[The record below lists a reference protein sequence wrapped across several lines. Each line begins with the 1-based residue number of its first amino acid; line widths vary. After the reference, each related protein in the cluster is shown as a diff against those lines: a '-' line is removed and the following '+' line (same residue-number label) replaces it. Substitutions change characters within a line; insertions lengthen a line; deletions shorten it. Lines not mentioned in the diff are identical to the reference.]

1 MLTNAPRGTKDIL
14 PEQVYK
20 WQYVEG
26 VFKEICNKY
35 GFDEIRTPTFEHTD
49 LFKRGVGDTTD
60 IVEKQMYSFDD
71 YGGRNLTLKP
81 EGTAPVVRAFIE
93 NKLYADLLPAKYFYI
108 IPCFRYEKPQA
119 GRLRE
124 FHQFGIEI
132 FGSDNMMADAEVI
145 GLAMDFLEKLSI
157 DALSLH
163 INSIGCPNCREGY
176 RTVLKEFLKDK
187 YENLCDTCKTRYE
200 RNPMRIL
207 DCKSEVCQS
216 LVVGAPKMLDYI
228 CEECKI
234 AFDALKQDLDAMGI
248 DYEIDPGIVR
258 GLDYYT
264 KTAFEIISQNIG
276 AQGTVCGGGRYD
288 NLIEQV
294 GGPATPGVGFGMG
307 IERLLLVMENSHI
320 VIPKDDEIDVF
331 LAVMGDKAQNFG
343 INLTRQ
349 LRKNGLK
356 TQMDLKSR
364 SLKNQFKYADR
375 LKARYTVVI
384 GDNELESQMV
394 IIKDM
399 TTSEQKQIA
408 VSDIIKTL
416 TQLR

>member
-14 PEQVYK
+14 PEQIYK
-20 WQYVEG
+20 WHYVEG
-26 VFKEICNKY
+26 VFKDVCGKY

-81 EGTAPVVRAFIE
+81 EGTAPVVRAYIE
-93 NKLYADLLPAKYFYI
+93 NKLYADLIPSKYFYI

-132 FGSDNMMADAEVI
+132 FGTDNMMADAEVI
-145 GLAMDFLEKLSI
+145 GLAMDFFEKLAI
-157 DALSLH
+157 KNLELH
-163 INSIGCPNCREGY
+163 INSIGCPNCREAY
-176 RTVLKEFLKDK
+176 RIILKEFLKDK
-187 YENLCDTCKTRYE
+187 YESLCDTCKTRYD

-228 CEECKI
+228 CEDCQI
-234 AFDALKQDLDAMGI
+234 AFDALKMNLQVMKI
-248 DYEIDPGIVR
+248 DYIIDPGIVR

-264 KTAFEIISQNIG
+264 KTAFEIISANIG

-294 GGPATPGVGFGMG
+294 GGPPTPGVGFGLG
-307 IERLLLVMENSHI
+307 IERLLLVMDQAGIE
-320 VIPKDDEIDVF
+320 IPKEDEIDVF
-331 LAVMGDKAQNFG
+331 IAVLGDRAQHYALG
-343 INLTRQ
+343 LMRQ
-349 LRKNGLK
+349 LRAQGFKA
-356 TQMDLKSR
+356 QMDLKAR
-364 SLKNQFKYADR
+364 TLKNQFKYADR
-375 LKARYTVVI
+375 LHAKTTIVI
-384 GDNELESQMV
+384 GEDELDKQIV
-394 IIKDM
+394 TIKNM
-399 TTSEQKQIA
+399 QTSEQKQISVA
-408 VSDIIKTL
+408 EIIDTL
-416 TQLR
+416 KHLK